1 MEEYGTGD
9 SQSFQ
14 VFPRESVADEDE
26 ESGSGQT
33 VYADFN
39 FAVCFLI
46 GGRLTLDYDEN
57 MALLKVNRHLTLLR
71 IQHYNHPGL
80 QGIPLHLCKDSL
92 KVSTLL
98 SCAELQYKIQG

>member
-1 MEEYGTGD
+1 M
-9 SQSFQ
+9 
-14 VFPRESVADEDE
+14 FPRESVANEDE
-26 ESGSGQT
+26 ESGSRQT
-33 VYADFN
+33 VYADFD

-57 MALLKVNRHLTLLR
+57 MALLKAVNRHLTLLR

-80 QGIPLHLCKDSL
+80 QGIPLHRCKYSL

-98 SCAELQYKIQG
+98 SCVELQL